1 MKRTQIGWVFLIV
14 IPAVSYMIWQMD
26 PASPKVM
33 PMFVIMALVLI
44 NFFCMTIKVDDDFV
58 RVAFGIGLIRW
69 KYAISNI
76 ESCHSISYFAMG
88 WGIRFRPGATL
99 YNVSGN
105 KAIELKLK
113 GKDRKVWLGTDR
125 PDELAQ
131 YINCQL
137 QKGQ

>member
-76 ESCHSISYFAMG
+76 
-88 WGIRFRPGATL
+88 
-99 YNVSGN
+99 
-105 KAIELKLK
+105 
-113 GKDRKVWLGTDR
+113 
-125 PDELAQ
+125 
-131 YINCQL
+131 
-137 QKGQ
+137 